1 MKGNGNN
8 LYMLLVLIVLIIFNY
23 KDGGSRQ
30 VIAGGTDSWEFFISK
45 LAFPLLMAVLIT
57 GQVQELVT
65 RHRDFVE
72 VWLTGGKGIIGGVVA
87 GVLAPLGITMLTT
100 VKFLWEGG
108 IADRG
113 VLMTF
118 LMSTTMLNICI
129 TTIRWPMLGGKVMVA
144 YLVMGLFTT
153 GLTAMFFWI
162 FGKYIFR

>member
-1 MKGNGNN
+1 
-8 LYMLLVLIVLIIFNY
+8 MLLIFLALVIGNY
-23 KDGGSRQ
+23 KDGGPSQ
-30 VIAGGTDSWEFFISK
+30 VIAGGADSWKFFISR

-57 GQVQELVT
+57 GQVQELVI
-65 RHRDFVE
+65 RHKEFVE

-100 VKFLWEGG
+100 VKYLWEGG

-113 VLMTF
+113 VLLTF

-129 TTIRWPMLGGKVMVA
+129 TTIRWPLLGGKVMVV
-144 YLVMGLFTT
+144 YLVMGFFTT
-153 GLTAMFFWI
+153 GITALFLWL